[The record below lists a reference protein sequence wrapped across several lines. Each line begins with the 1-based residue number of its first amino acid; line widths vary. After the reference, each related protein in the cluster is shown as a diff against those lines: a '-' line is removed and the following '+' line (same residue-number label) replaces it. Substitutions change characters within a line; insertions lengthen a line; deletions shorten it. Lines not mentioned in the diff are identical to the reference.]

1 MVTDQDLKELKHR
14 VIHLE
19 GQVAFLYQHLGLTFE
34 PVSQLSDD
42 PRIIAALQ
50 KGNVLEAMKI
60 HRQLNDSTMEEAKQ
74 AVEEIQGRLGL

>member
-1 MVTDQDLKELKHR
+1 MITDQDFKDLKHR
-14 VIHLE
+14 LIYLE

-34 PVSQLSDD
+34 PVSQPSDD
-42 PRIIAALQ
+42 PGIVDALK